1 MLVHVISNRPCASR
15 LSDFE
20 ITRNRSLNCTTRGP
34 VTITHIQYIKL
45 SFCSQLEGMELK
57 LQHFHTDL
65 ADNTQWMS
73 DTETLLKSP
82 AFNLDDENITSDKV
96 AQQNELV
103 EVTFQFCR
111 ILGRELLNG
120 RTNELTKE

>member
-1 MLVHVISNRPCASR
+1 MISNWPRASR
-15 LSDFE
+15 SSDLE
-20 ITRNRSLNCTTRGP
+20 ISRAMTPRIVLHSVQLLPGTQQQDIE
-34 VTITHIQYIKL
+34 VY
-45 SFCSQLEGMELK
+45 FCFQLEGMELK

-65 ADNTQWMS
+65 ADKTQWMN

-103 EVTFQFCR
+103 EVTLQFCR
-111 ILGRELLNG
+111 IL
-120 RTNELTKE
+120 

>member
-1 MLVHVISNRPCASR
+1 
-15 LSDFE
+15 
-20 ITRNRSLNCTTRGP
+20 
-34 VTITHIQYIKL
+34 
-45 SFCSQLEGMELK
+45 MELK

-65 ADNTQWMS
+65 ADKTQWMT

-96 AQQNELV
+96 TQQGELV

-111 ILGRELLNG
+111 IL
-120 RTNELTKE
+120 